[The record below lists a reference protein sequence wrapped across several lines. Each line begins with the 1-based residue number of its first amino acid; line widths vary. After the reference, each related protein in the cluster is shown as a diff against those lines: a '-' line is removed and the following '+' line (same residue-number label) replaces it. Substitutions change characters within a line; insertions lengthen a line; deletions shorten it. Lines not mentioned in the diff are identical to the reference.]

1 MANPLEQHEGREELK
16 DYGEGWLFLI
26 TAWSLYKK
34 KKKTMTRSKQ
44 MNKNSSAPH
53 SQNNFMQLS
62 DFVLWTYISLK
73 EIHSGEGA

>member
-34 KKKTMTRSKQ
+34 KKK
-44 MNKNSSAPH
+44 
-53 SQNNFMQLS
+53 NNDKVKADEQ
-62 DFVLWTYISLK
+62 
-73 EIHSGEGA
+73 E